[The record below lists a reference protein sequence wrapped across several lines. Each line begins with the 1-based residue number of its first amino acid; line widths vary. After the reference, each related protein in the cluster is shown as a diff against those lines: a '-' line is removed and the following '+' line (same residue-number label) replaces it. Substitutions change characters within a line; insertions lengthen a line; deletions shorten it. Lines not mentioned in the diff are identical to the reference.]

1 MSWGLLIAPQS
12 TAHTARAPAVRPSH
26 PHRFRMKG
34 LSVFAVLTAMFAGA
48 RAQTVT
54 LPPVHVEANPSC
66 VDVQVEGA
74 RSLSF
79 DCLNQELKDAA
90 QDHADTAPAVSAKDV
105 TGTGAPTTVGTFSYT
120 ATSIRMG
127 NAFGHSAIP
136 QRPPAPSFTSALVPH
151 IAGAR

>member
-1 MSWGLLIAPQS
+1 MSLTYYYKCSAVALAATVAASIGAVAAPI
-12 TAHTARAPAVRPSH
+12 
-26 PHRFRMKG
+26 
-34 LSVFAVLTAMFAGA
+34 
-48 RAQTVT
+48 T
-54 LPPVHVEANPSC
+54 LPPVKVEASPSC

-74 RSLSF
+74 HSLSF
-79 DCLNQELKDAA
+79 ECLNQSLKDAA
-90 QDHADTAPAVSAKDV
+90 QQQSDTAPAVSAKDV
-105 TGTGAPTTVGTFSYT
+105 TGSGAPTTVGTFSYT